1 MWRPSLLRIA
11 PSLSEACLR
20 CLPCWLLG
28 PICDAEPCGT
38 RAEETAGDLKK
49 SGGFGFELSDWM
61 QVALVGAAWLAP
73 HLSCKSRGLQFE
85 FISAGIYVSP
95 VQVTLEPG
103 AHPSSLWVDP
113 ASARS

>member
-1 MWRPSLLRIA
+1 MLSLAALGLRT
-11 PSLSEACLR
+11 LR
-20 CLPCWLLG
+20 VTLQ
-28 PICDAEPCGT
+28 
-38 RAEETAGDLKK
+38 K
-49 SGGFGFELSDWM
+49 SGGFGFGPSDWM

-73 HLSCKSRGLQFE
+73 QLSCKSRGLQFE
-85 FISAGIYVSP
+85 FISAGICVSP